1 MLRNLALLIAFL
13 FGSPLLAD
21 QTQDLKQVIAIQ
33 HAELQKQNA
42 LINKMNEKLN
52 RYITDDGVWKG
63 QNSGLQG
70 PQGAQGLQGVQGLKG
85 EQGPPG
91 PQGAAGPGNLVSWV
105 INEANSC
112 TTYCTFRGYVCLAT
126 TFANWDAGSQAQC
139 SSISPAI
146 KRCLCAQ

>member
-42 LINKMNEKLN
+42 LIRKMNEKLN

-70 PQGAQGLQGVQGLKG
+70 PQGAQGLQGVQGPKG
-85 EQGPPG
+85 DQGPPG

-112 TTYCTFRGYVCLAT
+112 TRYCTFRGYVCLAT
-126 TFANWDAGSQAQC
+126 TFANWDTGSQAQC
-139 SSISPAI
+139 SSIAPAV